1 MRFKVENGKIVEDLN
16 ASKASEGEVKEPIVR
31 LKRNDD
37 GTVMFKFDFPNGWN
51 GTLEMT
57 ATPTQPAID
66 EEKNTFVNPADRLAG
81 NFFDPERIA
90 AYGKLNAESPPPGF
104 EEPITF
110 MGDIKPG

>member
-1 MRFKVENGKIVEDLN
+1 MRFKVENGRIIEDPTTP
-16 ASKASEGEVKEPIVR
+16 KAHAGEVKEPIVC
-31 LKRNDD
+31 LGRNDD
-37 GTVMFKFDFPNGWN
+37 GTVTFECYFPKGWN